1 MASYTLEPR
10 GKTYTDT
17 LEYTADTL
25 EATGTLEYTADT
37 LEATG
42 TLEDT
47 GMLAV
52 TLCVVL

>member
-25 EATGTLEYTADT
+25 EATGTLE
-37 LEATG
+37 
-42 TLEDT
+42 DT